1 MPINPKVIVFGFLR
15 SGELKYHDIS
25 SFRRTKMREN
35 RLRENKTS
43 SRKFLSRQEQR
54 NPHEAKLDFMMSK
67 RDMDYRNIILED
79 IDLNIIQKTKIC
91 QDL

>member
-1 MPINPKVIVFGFLR
+1 MPINPKVIVFSILR
-15 SGELKYHDIS
+15 IKELKYHDMS
-25 SFRRTKMREN
+25 SFRRTKMRKN

-43 SRKFLSRQEQR
+43 SRKFLSRQKQR
-54 NPHEAKLDFMMSK
+54 NPHEVELDFMMSK

-91 QDL
+91 QR